1 MGRRKSLVMTLVF
14 AALIAIFTI
23 RFTFFETPVPNVSAV
38 TTTESLGVYWDENFN
53 QPVFSID
60 WGVLSPGQLREVI
73 VWVQNEG
80 SETLVLALTT
90 LNWNPENASQYLTLA
105 WSYKDTIIEAGQAAK
120 IALSL
125 SVSPKILGIYDFSF
139 DITIGGRKYGDIN
152 RDGIVNVVDCAIM
165 SAAYGSTPTH
175 SNWNPDADLN
185 DDGVVDW
192 IDFQLLSSDLFKSL
206 GT

>member
-1 MGRRKSLVMTLVF
+1 MGLRKSLVVTLVF
-14 AALIAIFTI
+14 AALIAVFAV
-23 RFTFFETPVPNVSAV
+23 RFTFFEAAVPNVSAV
-38 TTTESLGVYWDENFN
+38 TTTESLGVYWDENLN

-80 SETLVLALTT
+80 NETLVLALTT
-90 LNWNPENASQYLTLA
+90 LNWNPGNSSLYLNLA
-105 WSYKDTIIEAGQAAK
+105 WSYEDTKIEAGQAVK
-120 IALSL
+120 VSLSL
-125 SVSPKILGIYDFSF
+125 SVSPKIVGIYDFSF

-152 RDGIVNVVDCAIM
+152 KDGTVNVVDCAIM

-175 SNWNPDADLN
+175 SNWNPNADLN

-192 IDFQLLSSDLFKSL
+192 IDFQLLSNDLFESL